1 MSFLF
6 LGVAASGFI
15 AGSLVVLPYHCL
27 RMARLRRE
35 NASRVR
41 RINRIW
47 QMRVAYWLEKRAICE
62 SEFENAT
69 RALQSMTGAN
79 KKEEHRG

>member
-15 AGSLVVLPYHCL
+15 AGSLAVLPYHCL

-35 NASRVR
+35 NASRLR

-47 QMRVAYWLEKRAICE
+47 QLRVAYCWR
-62 SEFENAT
+62 SGP
-69 RALQSMTGAN
+69 SAN
-79 KKEEHRG
+79 TSLRTQPGRSSR